1 MHSYR
6 RRGFTLVELLVVI
19 AIIGI
24 LIALLLPAIQAARE
38 AARRTSCGNNL
49 KQIGLA
55 LQNYHDVNL
64 TFPPGAIYAGR
75 CCTPPTWVNWAIAI
89 LPYFDNA
96 LYNRYDNN
104 ALNYSSNPDR
114 SIPDWKDNQYVRE
127 ATVKVYQCP
136 DDLWANMLEKP
147 GSGGGGPPE
156 YRHGSYKA
164 VGGSTN
170 SYAYWDNDGWCGGNG
185 GDGTI
190 IHERWKGVFH
200 IVNPKGIANFCS
212 SPYADGLQAVES
224 LDSVRDGHPNTFMVG
239 EYMTQSTSDRGAFW
253 ADSYAQYSVANMVCD
268 AWSKPTLPNGV
279 LDPARPNCVNN
290 PRYFIPNYGTSDT
303 DPNTCWGTP
312 GTHPADQAC
321 KRVFASLHPGGTG
334 FVAVDGSYHWVSQYI
349 DSNLYF
355 ALGTIANKEA
365 AQAP

>member
-38 AARRTSCGNNL
+38 AARRTQCGNNL
-49 KQIGLA
+49 RQIGLA
-55 LQNYHDVNL
+55 LQNYHDTKL
-64 TFPPGAIYAGR
+64 TFPPGAIYEGP
-75 CCTPPTWVNWAIAI
+75 CCSPPVWVNWAIAI
-89 LPYFDNA
+89 LPYFENA
-96 LYNRYDNN
+96 LYNRYNN
-104 ALNYSSNPDR
+104 EALNYSSNPDR

-127 ATVKVYQCP
+127 AIVKVYQCP
-136 DDLWANMLEKP
+136 DDLWANTLESP
-147 GSGGGGPPE
+147 GSGPPNDAPPP

-170 SYAYWDNDGWCGGNG
+170 AYAYWDNNGWCGGNG
-185 GDGTI
+185 GDGTVLP
-190 IHERWKGVFH
+190 ERWKGLFH
-200 IVNPKGIANFCS
+200 IVGLRKGAGTCS
-212 SPYADGLQAVES
+212 APHPDGLSAVES
-224 LDSVRDGHPNTFMVG
+224 WDSVKDGLPNTFAVG
-239 EYMTQSTSDRGAFW
+239 EYMTQSTSPRGTFW
-253 ADSYAQYSVANMVCD
+253 ADSYPQYSVANMICD
-268 AWSKPTLPNGV
+268 SWTPGSG
-279 LDPARPNCVNN
+279 PNCVNN
-290 PRYFIPNYGTSDT
+290 LRYFIPNYGTSDT
-303 DPNTCWGTP
+303 DPNTCWGTA

-321 KRVFASLHPGGTG
+321 KRTFASLHPGGMG

-365 AQAP
+365 AEAP

>member
-1 MHSYR
+1 MHLYR

-38 AARRTSCGNNL
+38 AARRTQCGNNL

-55 LQNYHDVNL
+55 LQNYHDVKL
-64 TFPPGAIYAGR
+64 TFPPGAIYEGP
-75 CCTPPTWVNWAIAI
+75 CCTPQTWVNWAIAI
-89 LPYFDNA
+89 LPYFENA
-96 LYNRYDNN
+96 LYNRYNN
-104 ALNYSSNPDR
+104 EALNISNNPDR

-127 ATVKVYQCP
+127 AIVKVYQCP
-136 DDLWANMLEKP
+136 DDLWANLLEAP
-147 GSGGGGPPE
+147 GSGPGAPPP

-170 SYAYWDNDGWCGGNG
+170 AYAYWDNNGWCGGNG
-185 GDGTI
+185 GDGTVLP
-190 IHERWKGVFH
+190 ERWKGLFH
-200 IVNPKGIANFCS
+200 IVGLTKGAGYCS
-212 SPYADGLQAVES
+212 APYPDGLSTVES
-224 LDSVRDGHPNTFMVG
+224 WDSVRDGLTNTFAVG
-239 EYMTQSTSDRGAFW
+239 EYMTQSTSQRGAFW

-268 AWSKPTLPNGV
+268 SWTPGV
-279 LDPARPNCVNN
+279 GPNCVNN
-290 PRYFIPNYGTSDT
+290 TRYFIPNYGTSDT
-303 DPNTCWGTP
+303 DPDTCWGTP

-365 AQAP
+365 AEAP